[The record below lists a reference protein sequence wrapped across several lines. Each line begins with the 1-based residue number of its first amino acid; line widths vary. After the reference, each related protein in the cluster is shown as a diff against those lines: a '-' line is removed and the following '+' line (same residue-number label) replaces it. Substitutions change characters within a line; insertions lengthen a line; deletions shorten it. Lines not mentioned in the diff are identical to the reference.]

1 METELVGSAACR
13 SCFAAASALP
23 ERKPA
28 NFVLAGVFV
37 NPVRHASWSP
47 SQEACG
53 AFLARRWQH
62 LYCEQVLWECAC
74 ERMCHTCVQAYPS
87 LASSFG
93 ESGTAA
99 GRVWSSMGCICWER
113 PYRHRLLQVSVAENL
128 GAEGSRTQGYK
139 TCPEDAGTEHTVSG
153 RSLAGTDGRWQQM

>member
-1 METELVGSAACR
+1 MCRQTQMCRAMVGAATWWEHVGGAR
-13 SCFAAASALP
+13 ASRISGLQTLFASTLP
-23 ERKPA
+23 EGKLA

-37 NPVRHASWSP
+37 NTVKCASWSP
-47 SQEACG
+47 SQEACS

-62 LYCEQVLWECAC
+62 LYCEQVLRECAC
-74 ERMCHTCVQAYPS
+74 EHMCHTCVQAYSS

-93 ESGTAA
+93 ESGAAA

-128 GAEGSRTQGYK
+128 GAGG
-139 TCPEDAGTEHTVSG
+139 
-153 RSLAGTDGRWQQM
+153 